1 MTINDAFSL
10 EIPSSFLFFFF
21 IKEKLNI
28 IDLNHRLAKYLYWNP
43 MALGSLSLSFLEE
56 FFFFSSS
63 NSSPRDWLIYEH
75 LYKLASHYRAERRK
89 QDRWRIKVTSR
100 VEKIFVFFFFFSS
113 SSSLVLY
120 IFLFSSLSGPLLINR

>member
-10 EIPSSFLFFFF
+10 EKPSSFLFFFF

-28 IDLNHRLAKYLYWNP
+28 RDLNHRLPKYLYNQLYNIDGIQWL
-43 MALGSLSLSFLEE
+43 LGLSLFQKNFL
-56 FFFFSSS
+56 FSSS

-100 VEKIFVFFFFFSS
+100 VEKIFVFFFFFFFFFFFLGFIYF
-113 SSSLVLY
+113 SL
-120 IFLFSSLSGPLLINR
+120 